1 MPSYYKNWD
10 SIDVNKEIEKI
21 DKGEIIGFDSTVSTS
36 GEKIDKPHFP
46 NQAPQQNM
54 MALTSGAQPNTK
66 LVVKG
71 GV

>member
-21 DKGEIIGFDSTVSTS
+21 EKGDAIGFDSTVSNN

-46 NQAPQQNM
+46 NQVP
-54 MALTSGAQPNTK
+54 
-66 LVVKG
+66 
-71 GV
+71 